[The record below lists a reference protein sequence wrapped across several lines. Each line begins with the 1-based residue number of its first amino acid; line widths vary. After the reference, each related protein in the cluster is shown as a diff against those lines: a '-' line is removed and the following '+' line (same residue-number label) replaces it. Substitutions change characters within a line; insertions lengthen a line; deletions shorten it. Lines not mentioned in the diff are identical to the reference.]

1 MEDLLD
7 PQEMG
12 EGRKGC
18 HRVSAAD
25 LGMRLIDW
33 TQWEEG
39 MMKVF
44 SWFTISLAL
53 LSCCVFPVNACRCW
67 RLGFWDEL
75 GEGRLEGKIFVI
87 VGDGVRE

>member
-1 MEDLLD
+1 
-7 PQEMG
+7 
-12 EGRKGC
+12 
-18 HRVSAAD
+18 
-25 LGMRLIDW
+25 
-33 TQWEEG
+33 

-44 SWFTISLAL
+44 SWFTVPLAL
-53 LSCCVFPVNACRCW
+53 LSCCAFPVNACRCW